1 MEEDGSANS
10 LFVIDGVAGGGG
22 GSNNTDG
29 TGTKAVAQDYASES
43 DGEEEAS
50 ASAVEAAAESLDD
63 AMAQLQ
69 QLQQMQDA
77 MEMQAAPSFAIGGA
91 AGAVDYVRAGMEEHD
106 SQPTG
111 EEQGQAPQAER
122 IGVEDEEG
130 YLSDE

>member
-22 GSNNTDG
+22 GSSNTDG

-43 DGEEEAS
+43 DGEEDAA

-77 MEMQAAPSFAIGGA
+77 METQAAPASDVGGA
-91 AGAVDYVRAGMEEHD
+91 AGALGYVKAGVEQD
-106 SQPTG
+106 GQPVG
-111 EEQGQAPQAER
+111 GGQGQAPQAEQ
-122 IGVEDEEG
+122 IGVEEEEG